1 MPYGVDLHS
10 VLVLV
15 NAVDDPVG
23 PAPRGVV
30 TIEGFIKWLADA
42 VRAGSERPVDRL
54 HGSGSD
60 IKGWILVQ
68 VTPCLSGEDDGVR
81 SFSLWSGRVR
91 ITGHDVR
98 RRRCSSSAPS
108 LFQLGAG
115 LPGVEG
121 VARGEVFAGPPQVGE
136 CLVISEDVKGLLHGF
151 EPGRECV
158 ALLMDYTNG
167 AGRAGSSA

>member
-1 MPYGVDLHS
+1 VPYGVDLHS

-30 TIEGFIKWLADA
+30 TIEGFIKWLPDA

-98 RRRCSSSAPS
+98 RRRCSSSARTCPAS
-108 LFQLGAG
+108 KVSPAAKSSRLSRPRSAM
-115 LPGVEG
+115 LPPPARRQHDG
-121 VARGEVFAGPPQVGE
+121 VATAAVLAIELPARRSVPRHAGP
-136 CLVISEDVKGLLHGF
+136 
-151 EPGRECV
+151 
-158 ALLMDYTNG
+158 
-167 AGRAGSSA
+167 